1 LDEYYTFCRGR
12 QARSFRPQSG
22 NTSTTNSLR
31 NHERGQVLPLFCITM
46 FVLTGIV
53 ALAVDVG
60 TRWNERLQMQ
70 TAACRI

>member
-1 LDEYYTFCRGR
+1 
-12 QARSFRPQSG
+12 
-22 NTSTTNSLR
+22 
-31 NHERGQVLPLFCITM
+31 M

>member
-1 LDEYYTFCRGR
+1 MM
-12 QARSFRPQSG
+12 
-22 NTSTTNSLR
+22 NSLR